1 MFGRHCFAFLTK
13 KKKRGREGD
22 ILTKNDEIKKG

>member
-1 MFGRHCFAFLTK
+1 MFGRHCFAFLT
-13 KKKRGREGD
+13 KKRGREGD